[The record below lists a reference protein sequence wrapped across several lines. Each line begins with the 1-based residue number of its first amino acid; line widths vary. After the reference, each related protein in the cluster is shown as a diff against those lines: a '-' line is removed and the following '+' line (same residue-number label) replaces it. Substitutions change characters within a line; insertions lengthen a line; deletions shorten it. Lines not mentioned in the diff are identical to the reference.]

1 MNLNQFSLGFKLS
14 LIFICIFSL
23 LNLKRTNIKLSSLS
37 EETVFKWFLEKQ
49 LLSFG
54 VNGAVDVGS
63 EVTHK
68 NRTMNV

>member
-1 MNLNQFSLGFKLS
+1 MDINQSKQPPWRNTFKMVLA
-14 LIFICIFSL
+14 
-23 LNLKRTNIKLSSLS
+23 
-37 EETVFKWFLEKQ
+37 KQ

-54 VNGAVDVGS
+54 VNGEVDVDR

>member
-14 LIFICIFSL
+14 LICIFSL

-68 NRTMNV
+68 NRTMNA

>member
-14 LIFICIFSL
+14 LICIFSL
-23 LNLKRTNIKLSSLS
+23 LNLKRMNIKLSSLS

-54 VNGAVDVGS
+54 VNRAVDVGS